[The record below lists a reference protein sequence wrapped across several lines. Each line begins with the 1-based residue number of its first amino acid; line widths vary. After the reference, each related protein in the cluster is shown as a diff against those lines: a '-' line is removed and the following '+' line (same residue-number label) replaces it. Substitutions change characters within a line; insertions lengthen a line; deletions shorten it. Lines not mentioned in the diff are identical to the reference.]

1 MSSRGAPRPR
11 GAAGRRD
18 RRSSLFLHSFLPSC
32 PPTSEYQYA
41 NADLK
46 CISWRCVVPVAS
58 AHTALDLQTVW
69 INPNSM
75 IVVRRRG
82 GTLPVVLVR

>member
-1 MSSRGAPRPR
+1 VSSRGAPRPR

-32 PPTSEYQYA
+32 PPTSEYA
-41 NADLK
+41 NADD
-46 CISWRCVVPVAS
+46 IMHHRIDHVWRCVLC
-58 AHTALDLQTVW
+58 TAFGS
-69 INPNSM
+69 PNSM

-82 GTLPVVLVR
+82 GTLPVVLRRPVR